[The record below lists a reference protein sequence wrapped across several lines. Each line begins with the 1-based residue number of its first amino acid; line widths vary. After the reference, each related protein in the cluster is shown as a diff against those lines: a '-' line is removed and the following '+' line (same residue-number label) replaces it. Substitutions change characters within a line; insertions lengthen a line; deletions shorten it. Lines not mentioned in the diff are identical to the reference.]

1 MTKLS
6 YVCGF
11 KILENVLKSLDMFK
25 YVQIYSYRSVFIG
38 YVKICLYMFW
48 IGLDRFR
55 YVRISLDVF
64 RKVDIG

>member
-25 YVQIYSYRSVFIG
+25 YVQIYLYRSVFIG